1 VKEEYSNDLST
12 GANQHA
18 FIRTFSQVEIGDSR
32 WALLTFDAKTNKYK
46 CSYLAEAHMHI
57 DRDTLAPFQ
66 VAAPKAD
73 FGKSPDYYFNE
84 RDHQKKVLRYGIC
97 LFGTRVSF
105 VHLF

>member
-1 VKEEYSNDLST
+1 
-12 GANQHA
+12 
-18 FIRTFSQVEIGDSR
+18 
-32 WALLTFDAKTNKYK
+32 
-46 CSYLAEAHMHI
+46 MHI